1 MVGENIFDLSQPDA
15 IEKLLMAAGT
25 TGDPFVPGEP
35 RLTPYG
41 IALEQ
46 DFVPT
51 PTSNLP
57 PIVQLAAGFGQSP
70 HLYNVSSFLYP
81 FGFFVGAGRGL
92 LRYRGLEDEA
102 EKRRMEFK
110 KGLDEVYSFC
120 KKQLEGNAGAP
131 ETPAEVGALKLAV
144 EDLGKYQLSQHLGPL
159 AHGSD
164 GEDYRGP
171 SNSVAVGN
179 SSVVLAYDAGSTYT
193 FSVGEPNRNL
203 NDNNIDVN
211 GG

>member
-131 ETPAEVGALKLAV
+131 EAPAEDGQEGRGLNMNLPAYLQEMAVEVGALKLAV

-179 SSVVLAYDAGSTYT
+179 SSVVLAYDAGS
-193 FSVGEPNRNL
+193 
-203 NDNNIDVN
+203 
-211 GG
+211 